1 PCLAVFDRWIGCLA
15 PGLAAAATHGAI
27 RVGHAVRALSVGDTP
42 ARRRELAGALAS
54 WATTYRELPP
64 VGEPAADGLSPR
76 ETIARLPVIPPERR
90 GSGNITAALAQ
101 LGEFPQFAAS
111 VGRADLGGEPDDLL
125 ADLTE
130 LFARVYLAN
139 VVDRLSAIVFIH

>member
-1 PCLAVFDRWIGCLA
+1 
-15 PGLAAAATHGAI
+15 
-27 RVGHAVRALSVGDTP
+27 P

-64 VGEPAADGLSPR
+64 AGAPAADGLSPR

-101 LGEFPQFAAS
+101 LGEFPEFAAS

-139 VVDRLSAIVFIH
+139 VVDRLSAIVFIHGVTSLTALGHISPHLGDATRRLLLGHAWQAGCGL